1 MIEQLLMTAALA
13 TPTAISSDDPRWMK
27 PSRSAPSEDI
37 RFLRCVI
44 SHESRHAGG
53 PKAENPISTASG
65 LFQFLD
71 GTWQGVAKWVPGA
84 AKYRHAA
91 SAPAAVQWEV
101 ALHVVKRG
109 GHSMWRG
116 THCGHGT

>member
-1 MIEQLLMTAALA
+1 MIDALVMTAAMAL
-13 TPTAISSDDPRWMK
+13 PTDGDRNWS
-27 PSRSAPSEDI
+27 PSRSAPSADV

-44 SHESRHAGG
+44 NHESKGN

-84 AKYRHAA
+84 SKYRHAA
-91 SAPAAVQWEV
+91 NAPAAVQWEV

-109 GHSMWRG
+109 GHHAWKG
-116 THCGHGT
+116 THCGYGT